1 MTKLSN
7 PNDPITAP
15 AASTGGTLRL
25 LVIEDSDA
33 DYELLLIM
41 LRKSGYTPSGMRV
54 ETEIEMRQVL
64 ESRNWDLV
72 IADNHLPMFSA
83 DAALR
88 VLRDMRLDLPFIIVS
103 GAMQEEAAI
112 AAMLS
117 GADDYITKSRLARLV
132 PAIERSLRAAETRRL
147 QRQASQSLQESNS
160 RMRALA
166 ANVPGILF
174 EAHYDGGQL
183 RFSYVSEGSQALLGL
198 PPAALLQTPA
208 LLFDRIEAEDRATLL
223 ARLEDGM
230 RMPGIIQWEGRASV
244 SDGASQLRWVQLGA
258 SPSLDASHRLSWTGV
273 MTDITALKYA
283 ETELERSRDELR
295 SLSAHLAQ
303 VRESERT
310 RIAREIHDDIGGL
323 LTGLR
328 ADIAW
333 LKPRIGEDAAIA
345 KKLLYMDE
353 LVDSAA
359 SASMRIARDLR
370 PAVLDFGLVAAMEWL
385 SKDFTKHAGVV
396 CDFSSPQEEIEL
408 DRERAS
414 AVFRIFQE
422 LLTNITKHAKAQSVA
437 ASIQIEDGS
446 LQLRVLDDGVG
457 IVLPS
462 RRRADSFGLRGMRER
477 AVALGGTF
485 SIDAAPQRGTIA
497 ILDIP
502 LNLPRQPAATTR
514 AATRARIDP

>member
-1 MTKLSN
+1 MTKLSD
-7 PNDPITAP
+7 PTDPITAP
-15 AASTGGTLRL
+15 AASTGGALRL

-147 QRQASQSLQESNS
+147 QRQASQSLQENEY

-208 LLFDRIEAEDRATLL
+208 LLFDRIDAQDRAALL
-223 ARLEDGM
+223 ARFEDGV

-244 SDGASQLRWVQLGA
+244 NDDTSQLRWVQLGA
-258 SPSLDASHRLSWTGV
+258 SPSLDASRRLSWTGV

-328 ADIAW
+328 ADISF
-333 LKPRIGEDAAIA
+333 LKRRLGEDPAIGE
-345 KKLLYMDE
+345 KLLYMDE

-359 SASMRIARDLR
+359 NASMRIVRDLR

-385 SKDFTKHAGVV
+385 SADFTKHSGVA
-396 CDFSSPQEEIEL
+396 CQFSCNLEEIDL
-408 DRERAS
+408 DREHGS

-422 LLTNITKHAKAQSVA
+422 LLTNITKHANAGKVLADMHVGGENLTLSVH
-437 ASIQIEDGS
+437 
-446 LQLRVLDDGVG
+446 DDGKG

-462 RRRADSFGLRGMRER
+462 RRRAESFGIRGMRER
-477 AVALGGTF
+477 AIGLGGQF
-485 SIDAAPQRGTIA
+485 SIDAAPQKGTIA
-497 ILDIP
+497 ILQLP
-502 LNLPRQPAATTR
+502 LSVPGQ
-514 AATRARIDP
+514 